1 MAIPIAYNL
10 RNLVVRKT
18 TTVMTAV
25 GIGLTVA
32 VLVADMALVEG
43 LRTAFKATGH
53 PLQLVVMRKGSNA
66 ELNSTVTREA
76 LQIMKVEPRIALND
90 AREPLASPE
99 ILTVV
104 NLPSVDS
111 PNGMNLTVRALSQIG
126 VEMRGAKIQPGG
138 RWFQSGQREIVVGKS
153 VAKRYP
159 NARPGKRVRFGR
171 GEWEVVG
178 VFDAGDSAFNG
189 EIWGELNQIGP
200 DFNRQDTVNSVLV
213 RATDAASFQALKN
226 SIDDDRRLG
235 VDAMPER
242 EYYERQTS
250 SGAPLQIF
258 GLLVAVIMAVGSSFA
273 AMNTMYAAVARRA
286 KEIGTLRVLGFSRG
300 SILLS
305 FLIESLLLALIG
317 GVFGCLL
324 ALPINGV
331 TTGVGSFAT
340 FSEIAF
346 DFRVSPSTMLAGIIF
361 ALVVGAIGGLF
372 PAGSAARKEILT
384 ALREI

>member
-76 LQIMKVEPRIALND
+76 LQIMKVEPRIAVND
-90 AREPLASPE
+90 AREPMASPE

-111 PNGMNLTVRALSQIG
+111 PTGMNLTVRALSQIG

-200 DFNRQDTVNSVLV
+200 DFNRQDSVNSVLV

-242 EYYERQTS
+242 EYYDRQTS

-300 SILLS
+300 SIMLS
-305 FLIESLLLALIG
+305 FLIESLLLAFIG
-317 GVFGCLL
+317 GVLGCLL

-346 DFRVSPSTMLAGIIF
+346 DFRVSSSAMLAGIIF

>member
-18 TTVMTAV
+18 TTVMTAI

-32 VLVADMALVEG
+32 VLVADLALVEG
-43 LRTAFKATGH
+43 LKTAFKATGH

-66 ELNSTVTREA
+66 EMSSTVTREA
-76 LQIMKVEPRIALND
+76 FQTLKAEPRLAVSE

-99 ILTVV
+99 ILTVI

-111 PNGMNLTVRALSQIG
+111 PAGMNLTVRAMSQVG

-153 VAKRYP
+153 VVKRYP
-159 NARPGKRVRFGR
+159 NAQPGKRLRFGR

-189 EIWGELNQIGP
+189 EIWGDLNQVGA
-200 DFNRQDTVNSVLV
+200 DYNRQDTFSSVLV
-213 RATDAASFQALKN
+213 RAGDAATLQALTN
-226 SIDDDRRLG
+226 SLNDDQRLG
-235 VDAMPER
+235 VTVMRER
-242 EYYERQTS
+242 EYYEQQTA
-250 SGAPLQIF
+250 SGAPLQFF

-305 FLIESLLLALIG
+305 FLIESLLLAFIG

-331 TTGVGSFAT
+331 TTGVGNFAT
-340 FSEIAF
+340 FSEVAF
-346 DFRVSPSTMLAGIIF
+346 DFRVTPGAMLAGIIF

-372 PAGSAARKEILT
+372 PASNAARKEILT

>member
-32 VLVADMALVEG
+32 VLVADLALVEG

-76 LQIMKVEPRIALND
+76 LQILKAEPRIAVND
-90 AREPLASPE
+90 AREPMASPE

-111 PNGMNLTVRALSQIG
+111 PAGMNLSVRAMSQVG
-126 VEMRGAKIQPGG
+126 VEMRGAKIQQG

-159 NARPGKRVRFGR
+159 NAQPGKRVRFGR

-189 EIWGELNQIGP
+189 EIWGELNQVSA
-200 DFNRQDTVNSVLV
+200 DFNRQDTVSSILV
-213 RATDAASFQALKN
+213 RAGDSATFQALKN
-226 SIDDDRRLG
+226 SLNDDRRLG
-235 VDAMPER
+235 VNAVPER
-242 EYYERQTS
+242 EYYELQTS
-250 SGAPLQIF
+250 AGAPLQYF
-258 GLLVAVIMAVGSSFA
+258 GILVAVIMAVGSSFA

-305 FLIESLLLALIG
+305 FLIESLLLSIVG
-317 GVFGCLL
+317 GLLGCILV
-324 ALPINGV
+324 LPLNNI
-331 TTGVGSFAT
+331 TTGIGSFVT
-340 FSEIAF
+340 FSEI
-346 DFRVSPSTMLAGIIF
+346 S
-361 ALVVGAIGGLF
+361 
-372 PAGSAARKEILT
+372 
-384 ALREI
+384 

>member
-76 LQIMKVEPRIALND
+76 LQIMKVEPRIALTD
-90 AREPLASPE
+90 AREPMASPE

-111 PNGMNLTVRALSQIG
+111 PTGMNLTVRALSQIG

-159 NARPGKRVRFGR
+159 NARLGKRVRFGR

-200 DFNRQDTVNSVLV
+200 DFNRQDSVNSVLV

-273 AMNTMYAAVARRA
+273 AMNTMYASVARRA

-305 FLIESLLLALIG
+305 FLIESLLLAFIG

-346 DFRVSPSTMLAGIIF
+346 DFRVSPSAMLAGIIF

>member
-32 VLVADMALVEG
+32 VLVADLALVEG

-66 ELNSTVTREA
+66 ELNSTVTLEA
-76 LQIMKVEPRIALND
+76 FQILKAEPRLAVNE
-90 AREPLASPE
+90 AREPMASPE
-99 ILTVV
+99 TLTIV

-111 PNGMNLTVRALSQIG
+111 PAGMNLTVRAMSQVG
-126 VEMRGAKIQPGG
+126 VEMRGAKIQQG

-159 NARPGKRVRFGR
+159 NAQPGKLVRFGR

-178 VFDAGDSAFNG
+178 VFDAGESTFNG
-189 EIWGELNQIGP
+189 EIWGELNQIGA
-200 DFNRQDTVNSVLV
+200 DFNRQDTVSSVLV
-213 RATDAASFQALKN
+213 RATDAASLQGLKN
-226 SIDDDRRLG
+226 SLNDDRRLG
-235 VDAMPER
+235 VEAMPER
-242 EYYERQTS
+242 EYYELQTS

-331 TTGVGSFAT
+331 TTGIGSFAT

-346 DFRVSPSTMLAGIIF
+346 DFRVSPSGMLAGIIF
-361 ALVVGAIGGLF
+361 ALVVGVIGGLF

>member
-18 TTVMTAV
+18 TTLMTAV

-32 VLVADMALVEG
+32 VLVADLALVEG

-76 LQIMKVEPRIALND
+76 LQILKAKPGFAVNEAGEALI
-90 AREPLASPE
+90 SPE

-111 PNGMNLTVRALSQIG
+111 PAGMNLTTRALSQAG
-126 VEMRGAKIQPGG
+126 VEMRGAKIQRG
-138 RWFQSGQREIVVGKS
+138 RWFQSGQREVVVGKS

-159 NARPGKRVRFGR
+159 NAQPGKRVRFGR

-178 VFDAGDSAFNG
+178 VFDAGESAFNS
-189 EIWGELNQIGP
+189 EIWGELNQVGS

-213 RATDAASFQALKN
+213 RATDAATFQALKN
-226 SIDDDRRLG
+226 SLNDDRQLG
-235 VDAMPER
+235 VNVVAER
-242 EYYERQTS
+242 EYYEQQTS
-250 SGAPLQIF
+250 AGAPLQFF
-258 GLLVAVIMAVGSSFA
+258 GLLVAVIMAIGSSFA

-331 TTGVGSFAT
+331 TTGIGSFAT

-346 DFRVSPSTMLAGIIF
+346 NFHVSPSTMLAGIIF
-361 ALVVGAIGGLF
+361 ALVVGVIGGLF
-372 PAGSAARKEILT
+372 PASNAARKEILT

>member
-32 VLVADMALVEG
+32 VLVADLALVEG

-66 ELNSTVTREA
+66 ELNSTVTLEA
-76 LQIMKVEPRIALND
+76 FQILKAEPRLAVNE
-90 AREPLASPE
+90 AREPMASPE
-99 ILTVV
+99 TLTIV

-111 PNGMNLTVRALSQIG
+111 PAGMNLTVRAMSQVG
-126 VEMRGAKIQPGG
+126 VEMRGAKIQQG

-159 NARPGKRVRFGR
+159 NAQPGKLVRFGR

-178 VFDAGDSAFNG
+178 VFDAGESTFNG
-189 EIWGELNQIGP
+189 EIWGELNQIGA
-200 DFNRQDTVNSVLV
+200 DFNRQDTVSSVLV
-213 RATDAASFQALKN
+213 RATDAASLQGLKN
-226 SIDDDRRLG
+226 SLNDDRRLG
-235 VDAMPER
+235 VEAMPER
-242 EYYERQTS
+242 EYYELQTS

-317 GVFGCLL
+317 GVLGCLL

-331 TTGVGSFAT
+331 TTGIGSFAT

-346 DFRVSPSTMLAGIIF
+346 DFRVSPSGMLAGIIF
-361 ALVVGAIGGLF
+361 ALVVGVIGGLF

>member
-10 RNLVVRKT
+10 RNLIVRKT
-18 TTVMTAV
+18 TTVMTAL

-32 VLVADMALVEG
+32 VLVADLALVEG

-53 PLQLVVMRKGSNA
+53 PLQILVMRKGSNA
-66 ELNSTVTREA
+66 ELNSSVTREA
-76 LQIMKVEPRIALND
+76 LQILKAKPGIAVNSANEPM
-90 AREPLASPE
+90 ASPE
-99 ILTVV
+99 VLSVI

-111 PNGMNLTVRALSQIG
+111 PTGMNVTVRGLSQVG
-126 VEMRGAKIQPGG
+126 VGMRELKIQRG
-138 RWFQSGQREIVVGKS
+138 RWFQTGQREVVVGKS

-159 NARPGKRVRFGR
+159 NAQLGKHLRFGR

-178 VFDAGDSAFNG
+178 VFDAGESAVNG
-189 EIWGELNQIGP
+189 EIWGELNQVSS
-200 DFNRQDTVNSVLV
+200 DFNRLDTVSSVLIRASDAAAAQALVNSV
-213 RATDAASFQALKN
+213 SE
-226 SIDDDRRLG
+226 DRQLG
-235 VDAMPER
+235 VSVLREP
-242 EYYERQTS
+242 EYYAQQTS
-250 SGAPLQIF
+250 AGAPLQFF
-258 GLLVAVIMAVGSSFA
+258 GLLVAVIMAIGSSFA

-331 TTGVGSFAT
+331 TTGIGSFAL
-340 FSEIAF
+340 SAK
-346 DFRVSPSTMLAGIIF
+346 SPSTF
-361 ALVVGAIGGLF
+361 ASACLRCSPGLF
-372 PAGSAARKEILT
+372 SRS
-384 ALREI
+384 

>member
-32 VLVADMALVEG
+32 VLVADLALVEG
-43 LRTAFKATGH
+43 LRTAFKETGH

-76 LQIMKVEPRIALND
+76 FQILKAEPRLAVNE
-90 AREPLASPE
+90 AREAMASPE
-99 ILTVV
+99 TLTIV

-111 PNGMNLTVRALSQIG
+111 PAGMNLTVRAMSQVG
-126 VEMRGAKIQPGG
+126 VEMRGAQIQQG

-159 NARPGKRVRFGR
+159 NAQPGKRVRFGR

-178 VFDAGDSAFNG
+178 VFDAGESTFNG
-189 EIWGELNQIGP
+189 EIWGELNQVSA
-200 DFNRQDTVNSVLV
+200 DFNRQDTVSSVLV
-213 RATDAASFQALKN
+213 RATDAVSLHGLKN
-226 SIDDDRRLG
+226 SLNEDRRLG
-235 VDAMPER
+235 VEAMPET

-250 SGAPLQIF
+250 SGAPLQFF

-317 GVFGCLL
+317 GVLGCLL

-331 TTGVGSFAT
+331 TTGIGSFAT

-346 DFRVSPSTMLAGIIF
+346 DFRVSPSSMLAGIIF

>member
-43 LRTAFKATGH
+43 LRTAFKATGN

-76 LQIMKVEPRIALND
+76 FQIMKVEPRIAVND
-90 AREPLASPE
+90 AREPMASPE

-104 NLPSVDS
+104 NLPNVDS
-111 PNGMNLTVRALSQIG
+111 PTGMNLTVRALSQVG

-159 NARPGKRVRFGR
+159 NAQPGKRVRFGR

-178 VFDAGDSAFNG
+178 VFDAGDSAFNS

-213 RATDAASFQALKN
+213 RATDSASLQALKN
-226 SIDDDRRLG
+226 SLNDDRRLG
-235 VDAMPER
+235 VDAMAER
-242 EYYERQTS
+242 EYYDQQTS

-258 GLLVAVIMAVGSSFA
+258 GLMVAVIMAVGSSFA

-305 FLIESLLLALIG
+305 FLIESLLLAFIG

-346 DFRVSPSTMLAGIIF
+346 DFRVSPSGMLAGIIF

>member
-90 AREPLASPE
+90 AREPMASPE

-111 PNGMNLTVRALSQIG
+111 PTGMNLTVRALSQVG

-200 DFNRQDTVNSVLV
+200 DFNRQDSVNSVLV
-213 RATDAASFQALKN
+213 RATDLASFQALKN

-235 VDAMPER
+235 VDAMPEP

-300 SILLS
+300 SIMLS
-305 FLIESLLLALIG
+305 FLIESLLLAFIG

-346 DFRVSPSTMLAGIIF
+346 DFRVSTSAMLAGIIF

>member
-25 GIGLTVA
+25 GVGLTVA
-32 VLVADMALVEG
+32 VLVADLALVEG

-76 LQIMKVEPRIALND
+76 LQILKAEPRLAVNE
-90 AREPLASPE
+90 ARETMASPE
-99 ILTVV
+99 ILTIV

-111 PNGMNLTVRALSQIG
+111 PAGMNLTVRAMSQVG
-126 VEMRGAKIQPGG
+126 VEMRDAKLQQG

-159 NARPGKRVRFGR
+159 NAQPGKRVRFGR

-178 VFDAGDSAFNG
+178 VFDAGESTFNG
-189 EIWGELNQIGP
+189 EIWGELNQVGA
-200 DFNRQDTVNSVLV
+200 DFNRQDTVSSVLV
-213 RATDAASFQALKN
+213 RATDAASLQGLKN
-226 SIDDDRRLG
+226 SLNDDRRLG
-235 VDAMPER
+235 VEAMPER

-258 GLLVAVIMAVGSSFA
+258 GLMVAVIMAVGSSFA

-317 GVFGCLL
+317 GVLGCLL

-331 TTGVGSFAT
+331 TTGIGSFAT

-346 DFRVSPSTMLAGIIF
+346 DFRVSPSSMLAGIIF

>member
-90 AREPLASPE
+90 AREPMASPE

-111 PNGMNLTVRALSQIG
+111 PTGMNLTVRALSQIG
-126 VEMRGAKIQPGG
+126 VEMRGAVIQPGG

-159 NARPGKRVRFGR
+159 NARLGKRVRFGR

-200 DFNRQDTVNSVLV
+200 DFNRQDSVNSVLV
-213 RATDAASFQALKN
+213 RATDLASFQALKN

-235 VDAMPER
+235 VDAMPEA

-300 SILLS
+300 SIMLS
-305 FLIESLLLALIG
+305 FLIESLLLAFIG

-346 DFRVSPSTMLAGIIF
+346 DFRVSTSAMLAGIIF

>member
-18 TTVMTAV
+18 TTVMTAI

-32 VLVADMALVEG
+32 VLVADLALVEG
-43 LRTAFKATGH
+43 LKTAFKATGH

-66 ELNSTVTREA
+66 EMSSTVTREA
-76 LQIMKVEPRIALND
+76 FQTLKAEPRLAVNE

-99 ILTVV
+99 ILTVI

-111 PNGMNLTVRALSQIG
+111 PAGMNLTVRAMSQVG

-153 VAKRYP
+153 VVKRYP
-159 NARPGKRVRFGR
+159 NAQPGKRLRFGR

-189 EIWGELNQIGP
+189 EIWGDLNQVGA
-200 DFNRQDTVNSVLV
+200 DYNRQDTFSSVLV
-213 RATDAASFQALKN
+213 RAGDAATLQALTN
-226 SIDDDRRLG
+226 SLNDDQRLG
-235 VDAMPER
+235 VTVVRER
-242 EYYERQTS
+242 EYYEQQTA
-250 SGAPLQIF
+250 SGAPLQFF

-305 FLIESLLLALIG
+305 FLIESLLLAFIG
-317 GVFGCLL
+317 GVLGCLL

-331 TTGVGSFAT
+331 TTGVGNFAT
-340 FSEIAF
+340 FSEVAF

>member
-18 TTVMTAV
+18 TTVMTAI

-32 VLVADMALVEG
+32 VLVADLALVEG
-43 LRTAFKATGH
+43 LKTAFKATGH

-66 ELNSTVTREA
+66 EMSSTVTREA
-76 LQIMKVEPRIALND
+76 FQTLKAEPRLAVNE

-99 ILTVV
+99 ILTVI

-111 PNGMNLTVRALSQIG
+111 PAGMNLTVRAMSQVG

-153 VAKRYP
+153 VVKRYP
-159 NARPGKRVRFGR
+159 NAQPGKRLRFGR

-189 EIWGELNQIGP
+189 EIWGDLNQVGA
-200 DFNRQDTVNSVLV
+200 DYNRQDTFSSVLV
-213 RATDAASFQALKN
+213 RAGDAATLQALTN
-226 SIDDDRRLG
+226 SLNDDQRLG
-235 VDAMPER
+235 VTVMRER
-242 EYYERQTS
+242 EYYEQQTA
-250 SGAPLQIF
+250 SGAPLQFF

-331 TTGVGSFAT
+331 TTGVGNFAT
-340 FSEIAF
+340 FSEVAF

-372 PAGSAARKEILT
+372 PASNAARKEILT

>member
-76 LQIMKVEPRIALND
+76 LQIMKVEPRIAVND
-90 AREPLASPE
+90 AREPMASPE

-111 PNGMNLTVRALSQIG
+111 PTGMNLTVRALSQIG

-300 SILLS
+300 SIMFS

-346 DFRVSPSTMLAGIIF
+346 DFRVSPSAMLAGIIF

>member
-90 AREPLASPE
+90 AREPMASPE

-111 PNGMNLTVRALSQIG
+111 PTGMNLTVRALSQIG

-200 DFNRQDTVNSVLV
+200 DFNRQDSVNSVLV

-258 GLLVAVIMAVGSSFA
+258 GLMVAVIMAVGSSFA

-300 SILLS
+300 SIMLS
-305 FLIESLLLALIG
+305 FLIESLLLAFIG

-346 DFRVSPSTMLAGIIF
+346 DFRVSPSAMLAGIIF

>member
-25 GIGLTVA
+25 GIGMTVA
-32 VLVADMALVEG
+32 VLVADLALVEG

-66 ELNSTVTREA
+66 EVNSTVTREA
-76 LQIMKVEPRIALND
+76 LQILKAKPGFALNE
-90 AREPLASPE
+90 AGEAMVSPE
-99 ILTVV
+99 ILTIV

-111 PNGMNLTVRALSQIG
+111 PTGMNLTTRALSQTG
-126 VEMRGAKIQPGG
+126 VEMRGAKIQEG
-138 RWFQSGQREIVVGKS
+138 RWFKSGQREIVVGKS

-159 NARPGKRVRFGR
+159 NAQPGKRVRFGR

-189 EIWGELNQIGP
+189 EIWGELNQIGA
-200 DFNRQDTVNSVLV
+200 DFNRQDTVSSILV
-213 RATDAASFQALKN
+213 RAGDAAMAQALIN
-226 SIDDDRRLG
+226 SLKDDRQLG
-235 VDAMPER
+235 VDAVSER
-242 EYYERQTS
+242 EYYELQTS
-250 SGAPLQIF
+250 AGAPLQIF

-305 FLIESLLLALIG
+305 FLIESLLLAFIG

-331 TTGVGSFAT
+331 TTGVGNFST

-346 DFRVSPSTMLAGIIF
+346 DFRVSPSTMITGIIF
-361 ALVVGAIGGLF
+361 ALIVGAIGGLF

>member
-1 MAIPIAYNL
+1 MAIPITYNL

-18 TTVMTAV
+18 TTVMTAI
-25 GIGLTVA
+25 GIGMTVA
-32 VLVADMALVEG
+32 VLVADLALVEG
-43 LRTAFKATGH
+43 LKTAFKATGH
-53 PLQLVVMRKGSNA
+53 PLQLVVLRKGSNA
-66 ELNSTVTREA
+66 ELNSSVTREA
-76 LQIMKVEPRIALND
+76 FQTLKAEPRIALND
-90 AREPLASPE
+90 ARESMASPE

-111 PNGMNLTVRALSQIG
+111 PTGMNLTVRAMSQIG

-138 RWFQSGQREIVVGKS
+138 QWFHSGQREIVVGKS

-159 NARPGKRVRFGR
+159 NAQPGKRLRFGR

-189 EIWGELNQIGP
+189 EIWGDLNQVGA
-200 DFNRQDTVNSVLV
+200 DFNRQDTVSSVLI

-226 SIDDDRRLG
+226 SINDDRRLG
-235 VDAMPER
+235 VDAVPER
-242 EYYERQTS
+242 EYYEQQTS

-305 FLIESLLLALIG
+305 FLIESLLLAFIG

-346 DFRVSPSTMLAGIIF
+346 DFRVSPSGMLAGIIF

>member
-90 AREPLASPE
+90 AREPMASPE
-99 ILTVV
+99 ILTII

-111 PNGMNLTVRALSQIG
+111 PAGMNLTVRALSQIG

-200 DFNRQDTVNSVLV
+200 DFNRQDSVNSVLV
-213 RATDAASFQALKN
+213 RATDAAAFQALKN

-300 SILLS
+300 SILFS

-317 GVFGCLL
+317 GVLGCLL

-346 DFRVSPSTMLAGIIF
+346 DFRVSPSAMLAGIIF

-372 PAGSAARKEILT
+372 PASSAANKEILT